1 MCVSRKDTNCY
12 LFLRVSI
19 PSKGHLLFLSLYPF
33 AKCKYPLH
41 FLSLIF
47 SVVGRKKGYL
57 YRKKTY
63 PEKKRIPKRYV
74 SRKDTYPFLER
85 KQVSFYLF
93 LRVSLYPFAK
103 CRYFLHFVSL
113 IFSGVGR
120 KKRYVSRKNTYPEKI
135 RIPKRY
141 VSRKDTY
148 PFVGIFL
155 SFLARIPLSLR
166 KMQVCLALCIPYLF
180 SCWNKEGICIPK
192 RYVFLRRYLF
202 LRVKEGTLSI
212 PSCAKH
218 SQKRYGCWYK
228 ASKLALFQQQKG
240 YGQILSPVQG
250 KGHNLHFAK
259 DAQTA
264 TREKY
269 VFFSTKMQSTKY
281 IPFAL
286 F

>member
-63 PEKKRIPKRYV
+63 PEK
-74 SRKDTYPFLER
+74 
-85 KQVSFYLF
+85 
-93 LRVSLYPFAK
+93 
-103 CRYFLHFVSL
+103 
-113 IFSGVGR
+113 
-120 KKRYVSRKNTYPEKI
+120 I

-166 KMQVCLALCIPYLF
+166 KMQVSLALCIPYLF

-281 IPFAL
+281 IPLAL